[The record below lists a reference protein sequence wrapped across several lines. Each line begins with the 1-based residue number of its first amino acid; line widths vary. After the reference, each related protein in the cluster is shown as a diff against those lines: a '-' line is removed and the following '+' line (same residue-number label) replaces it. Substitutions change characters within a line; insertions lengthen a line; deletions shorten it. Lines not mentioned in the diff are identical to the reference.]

1 MSIQVILTGGTIDK
15 LYNPLKG
22 ELSFTKTHILAAFER
37 GRCGVDLAIQQLFL
51 KDSLEITDEDRAL
64 ILAACQASPHQR
76 ILITHGTDTMAD
88 TARYLSAANLDKS
101 IVLTGA
107 MIPLTIS
114 GSDGLFNLGA
124 ALVAVQCV
132 ASGVYIAMNGRIF
145 QGDQV
150 TKNRTLGVFE
160 ALH

>member
-1 MSIQVILTGGTIDK
+1 MSVQVILTGGTIDK

-22 ELSFTKTHILAAFER
+22 ELSFAETHIPAAFER
-37 GRCGVDLAIQQLFL
+37 GRCGVELAIQQLFL
-51 KDSLEITDEDRAL
+51 KDSLDMTDADRAQL
-64 ILAACQASPHQR
+64 VLACQASPHQR
-76 ILITHGTDTMAD
+76 ILITHGTDTMAE
-88 TARYLSAANLDKS
+88 TARYLMAANLNKN

-132 ASGVYIAMNGRIF
+132 STGVFIAMNGRIF
-145 QGDQV
+145 AGDQV
-150 TKNRTLGVFE
+150 TKNRALGVFE